1 MFDNIDVQYWV
12 GAFEEDIDS
21 LGTGLAKL
29 IDGAKDRSSQLAG
42 DADSRALQVIA
53 VAVLAVVVPVLLAL
67 FLARRITRPLRRL
80 TAAAAQIRE
89 DLPKMVEQMAT
100 PGEGPELTIP
110 EIPVNSNDEVGRL
123 AKAFNDVN
131 KTTVATAQE
140 QAALRGSIA
149 AMFVNVAR
157 RDQVLLSRQLSFLD
171 QLERTEEN
179 PETLDN
185 LFKLDHLATR
195 MRRNAESL
203 LVLAGIDTGRRLRRP
218 MPLADVVR
226 TASSEIEHYE
236 RVDLAQHVDPPMVG
250 HAALIAAHMLA
261 ELLENATAFS
271 DPGSRVL
278 VTTDNGPIG
287 VRLTITDE
295 GLGMSCRGARRGQR
309 PDPEPARVRGRRR
322 PAPRLLR
329 GRPPGPS
336 PRGVGHARPRRRPR
350 HDRRPST
357 CRPRCSAPA
366 ASRTRPP
373 RRSRPPRRP
382 RSGRHPPTASR
393 PSAPTPWPTRPR
405 PSPRRPPAV
414 DHQTLQPRIVP
425 SGPAA
430 RWQPAAAQHLAAQAR
445 ASGDAGRDPRALVT
459 PPVHRRRP
467 TPRPCRPGPRPPPVA
482 APDPVVP
489 AQRREPSEARPG
501 LFTGFRARRAEAVGR
516 SVTPE
521 DLEAGTPGDEVE
533 VARVELDT
541 TPVLEQTAAWT
552 SPSCST
558 SRSCWTSRSCSTS
571 REPVVVAGPWSSPS
585 RSRSPRPSPSPRPSR
600 SPRRSPT
607 RRPGRST
614 DVAARRTS

>member
-1 MFDNIDVQYWV
+1 M
-12 GAFEEDIDS
+12 
-21 LGTGLAKL
+21 
-29 IDGAKDRSSQLAG
+29 
-42 DADSRALQVIA
+42 
-53 VAVLAVVVPVLLAL
+53 VAVLAVVIPVLLAL

-278 VTTDNGPIG
+278 VTTDNGPVG

-295 GLGMSCRGARRGQR
+295 GLGMSAEELDEANDRIQNPPVSEVVGAQRLGFYVVGRLARRLEASVTLSPGDGRGTIATVDLPAALFSPGSVEDPSAPAVEAAAAPQARSHPRQHRARQR
-309 PDPEPARVRGRRR
+309 RRPGPRGRGRRR
-322 PAPRLLR
+322 R
-329 GRPPGPS
+329 GRRRRQPDPAAADRP
-336 PRGVGHARPRRRPR
+336 VGPRR
-350 HDRRPST
+350 
-357 CRPRCSAPA
+357 
-366 ASRTRPP
+366 
-373 RRSRPPRRP
+373 
-382 RSGRHPPTASR
+382 GR
-393 PSAPTPWPTRPR
+393 
-405 PSPRRPPAV
+405 
-414 DHQTLQPRIVP
+414 
-425 SGPAA
+425 
-430 RWQPAAAQHLAAQAR
+430 QPAAAQHLAAQAR
-445 ASGDAGRDPRALVT
+445 ASGDPGRGPRGPGHPAGHAGGR
-459 PPVHRRRP
+459 
-467 TPRPCRPGPRPPPVA
+467 RPGPADPHPGRPRGRPRTRSSRPSVASRARPVPACSPASVPVA
-482 APDPVVP
+482 
-489 AQRREPSEARPG
+489 
-501 LFTGFRARRAEAVGR
+501 
-516 SVTPE
+516 
-521 DLEAGTPGDEVE
+521 
-533 VARVELDT
+533 
-541 TPVLEQTAAWT
+541 
-552 SPSCST
+552 
-558 SRSCWTSRSCSTS
+558 
-571 REPVVVAGPWSSPS
+571 
-585 RSRSPRPSPSPRPSR
+585 PRPSA
-600 SPRRSPT
+600 
-607 RRPGRST
+607 GR
-614 DVAARRTS
+614 

>member
-1 MFDNIDVQYWV
+1 M
-12 GAFEEDIDS
+12 
-21 LGTGLAKL
+21 
-29 IDGAKDRSSQLAG
+29 
-42 DADSRALQVIA
+42 
-53 VAVLAVVVPVLLAL
+53 VAVLAVVIPVLLAL

-278 VTTDNGPIG
+278 VTTDNGPVG

-295 GLGMSCRGARRGQR
+295 GLGMSAEELDEANDRIQNPPVSEVVGAQRLGFYVVGRLARRLEASVTLSPGDGRGTIATVDLPAALFSPGSVEDPSAPAVEAAAAPDGGSHPRQHRARQR
-309 PDPEPARVRGRRR
+309 RRPGPRGRGRRR
-322 PAPRLLR
+322 GGRRRSTTRPCSRGSSRRALPPAAACRSAAPRC
-329 GRPPGPS
+329 PS
-336 PRGVGHARPRRRPR
+336 ASVRRPR
-350 HDRRPST
+350 P
-357 CRPRCSAPA
+357 
-366 ASRTRPP
+366 RPP
-373 RRSRPPRRP
+373 R
-382 RSGRHPPTASR
+382 
-393 PSAPTPWPTRPR
+393 PW
-405 PSPRRPPAV
+405 SPRR
-414 DHQTLQPRIVP
+414 
-425 SGPAA
+425 
-430 RWQPAAAQHLAAQAR
+430 
-445 ASGDAGRDPRALVT
+445 
-459 PPVHRRRP
+459 
-467 TPRPCRPGPRPPPVA
+467 
-482 APDPVVP
+482 
-489 AQRREPSEARPG
+489 
-501 LFTGFRARRAEAVGR
+501 
-516 SVTPE
+516 
-521 DLEAGTPGDEVE
+521 
-533 VARVELDT
+533 
-541 TPVLEQTAAWT
+541 
-552 SPSCST
+552 
-558 SRSCWTSRSCSTS
+558 
-571 REPVVVAGPWSSPS
+571 
-585 RSRSPRPSPSPRPSR
+585 
-600 SPRRSPT
+600 
-607 RRPGRST
+607 
-614 DVAARRTS
+614 